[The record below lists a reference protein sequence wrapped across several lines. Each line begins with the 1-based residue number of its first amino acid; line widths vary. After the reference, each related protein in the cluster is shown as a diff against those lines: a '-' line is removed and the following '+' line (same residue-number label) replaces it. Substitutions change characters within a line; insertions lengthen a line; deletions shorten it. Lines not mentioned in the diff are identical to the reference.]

1 MDCAAVKPRMEALV
15 NGSLPPSEREL
26 AEQHI
31 AMCEGC
37 RLELELVRA
46 IGSQEKPPAVGKDDW
61 TLDRIFGAEGAQGR
75 GGEHSTASAPPSA
88 PPSVAP
94 SSKPAES
101 PFAPEPLAPPRN
113 EDGSNKEVES
123 ITDPSPFASAMRPAS
138 PPPSPAP
145 TTEPSPSRSVG
156 ESRMDSPPARPKKSA
171 TSWDFEPA
179 DANANMKVPE
189 ESLFF
194 ATEALTRRKEPE
206 VNRGSSFRVLLWG
219 AGGLIGAILLAFSSW
234 FVLHMASPEDAGSKE
249 PDFNLE
255 EPDNPDTTQPPAGGE
270 TEPNSNPSPTSDEPD
285 QTAQSTTPAP
295 APEVAPSTGTASNPS
310 PSATRA
316 SPPPVT
322 RSSASGQSFATP
334 PPGGS
339 IQRVTTPKPVAG
351 SQNAPSQRPAPT
363 PTPRQR
369 IVPAPVRTSPRFT
382 TQAPS
387 HGEEPHIFGI
397 TPSPPSAHETNDDD
411 LGPLPTETPAPKPT
425 ATTTRKAPPPDPV
438 KPAEETPPAPA
449 PAPAPDTPIQRLH
462 LATVAADER
471 GDLADLR
478 RLRSAWKEF
487 MTRVVGPDRSR
498 ARREY
503 ADCLWAI
510 QSLTGKR
517 GDQKDTLA
525 AYRDY
530 LLSAPAGGADNHSAS
545 RLRQLEEAFTEK
557 R

>member
-15 NGSLPPSEREL
+15 NGSLSPSEREP

-46 IGSQEKPPAVGKDDW
+46 IGSQEKAPAVGKDDW
-61 TLDRIFGAEGAQGR
+61 TLDRIFGAEGAPGNA
-75 GGEHSTASAPPSA
+75 GEHAAPDASLSR
-88 PPSVAP
+88 
-94 SSKPAES
+94 PADES
-101 PFAPEPLAPPRN
+101 PFTTEPLAPPRN
-113 EDGSNKEVES
+113 DDGSNAHVES
-123 ITDPSPFASAMRPAS
+123 IADPSPFASAMRPAT
-138 PPPSPAP
+138 PPPTPAPAAEPSSPA
-145 TTEPSPSRSVG
+145 SMG
-156 ESRMDSPPARPKKSA
+156 ESRADPPPDKPKRSA

-179 DANANMKVPE
+179 DANANVKVPE

-206 VNRGSSFRVLLWG
+206 VQRGSNLRVLLWG

-234 FVLHMASPEDAGSKE
+234 FVLHMSSPEDAGTKNE
-249 PDFNLE
+249 PEFDLE
-255 EPDNPDTTQPPAGGE
+255 QPEHPGTTQPPAGGE
-270 TEPNSNPSPTSDEPD
+270 TEPPAIPDEPD

-295 APEVAPSTGTASNPS
+295 EVAPATGTVLNPP
-310 PSATRA
+310 PSTTRT

-322 RSSASGQSFATP
+322 RSSTSGPSFTP
-334 PPGGS
+334 PPSGS
-339 IQRVTTPKPVAG
+339 NEGVAPKPATG
-351 SQNAPSQRPAPT
+351 SQRAPSP
-363 PTPRQR
+363 
-369 IVPAPVRTSPRFT
+369 RTSGTT
-382 TQAPS
+382 TQRTTGANSQRAVPGPVTRSPRSTAQAPDY
-387 HGEEPHIFGI
+387 GADEHIFGI
-397 TPSPPSAHETNDDD
+397 TPSPPRARDTNDDD
-411 LGPLPTETPAPKPT
+411 LGPPPTPAPRTSPN
-425 ATTTRKAPPPDPV
+425 TTTQKAPPPEPV
-438 KPAEETPPAPA
+438 KPAETPP

-462 LATVAADER
+462 LATVAAGER

-478 RLRSAWKEF
+478 RLRAAWKEF
-487 MTRVVGPDRSR
+487 MMRVVGPDRSR

-525 AYRDY
+525 AYREY
-530 LLSAPAGGADNHSAS
+530 LLTSPAGGADNRSAS

-557 R
+557 H